1 MYKQSILIIMP
12 YMGCGGVESTLLSM
26 LECID
31 KKKYEITLLLLERK
45 GEFLKKIPTEIQV
58 KEIVLPEK
66 EKGIFF
72 GKKKLLKEYI
82 KKGQWLK
89 IPGFLLYNSQ
99 EKLTEDRE
107 KNALYFQRISSTIPA
122 LEEEYDLAID
132 YFGYATFTTFY
143 LAEKVKAKKKVS
155 WLHSILSRFN
165 PQSFKKWY
173 EQMDVIFAC
182 SQMVKTDFDNI
193 FPNLGNVRIFYNI
206 INPENVRLKSKGKG
220 GFTDDFD
227 GIRILTVGRICFEK
241 GIDLAVEAFQYLSKA
256 GYKVRWYL
264 IGGGSTEDID
274 RFSQM
279 LNADEEKENFCFLG
293 IKDNPYTYMQQCDIY
308 VQPSRF
314 EGYCTTT
321 NEARIIGCPI
331 VMTNVSGAEEQIS
344 DGITGYIVD
353 TTGEAIF
360 EGIKRM
366 IDNPEI
372 REKMIKN
379 VKNIN
384 ADTIQEMEK
393 LYDLLK

>member
-31 KKKYEITLLLLERK
+31 KKKYEITLLLLEKK

-182 SQMVKTDFDNI
+182 SKMVKTDFDNI
-193 FPNLGNVRIFYNI
+193 FPNLGNVRTFYNI

-274 RFSQM
+274 RFSEM

-379 VKNIN
+379 IKNIN
-384 ADTIQEMEK
+384 ADTTSEMDK

>member
-31 KKKYEITLLLLERK
+31 KKKYEITLLLLEKK

-182 SQMVKTDFDNI
+182 SKMVKTDFDNI
-193 FPNLGNVRIFYNI
+193 FPNLGNVRTFYNI

-274 RFSQM
+274 RFSEI

-379 VKNIN
+379 IKNIN
-384 ADTIQEMEK
+384 ADTTSEMDK

>member
-31 KKKYEITLLLLERK
+31 KKKYKITLLLLERK

-82 KKGQWLK
+82 KNGQWIK

-193 FPNLGNVRIFYNI
+193 FPNLGNVRTFYNI
-206 INPENVRLKSKGKG
+206 INPENVRLKSQGKG

-227 GIRILTVGRICFEK
+227 GTRILTVGRICFEK